1 MNHIF
6 YISNDCIEVFLSDTS
21 STENDELLAKALNF
35 MRNSGLTVTL
45 KGFDKYNRAIVDID
59 GVIHTVAKNGTL
71 GLSQRFITAK
81 HQVSIVENSKRYNNI
96 AKLLA

>member
-6 YISNDCIEVFLSDTS
+6 YISNDCIEVFLSDSS
-21 STENDELLAKALNF
+21 STKDDELLAKALNF

-81 HQVSIVENSKRYNNI
+81 HQISIIENSERYNNI
-96 AKLLA
+96 VKLLA

>member
-21 STENDELLAKALNF
+21 STEDDELLAKALNF

-59 GVIHTVAKNGTL
+59 GVIHTAAKNGSL
-71 GLSQRFITAK
+71 CQSQRFITAK
-81 HQVSIVENSKRYNNI
+81 HKISVVENSEKYNNI
-96 AKLLA
+96 VKLLA

>member
-1 MNHIF
+1 M
-6 YISNDCIEVFLSDTS
+6 YKRQEVFLSDTS
-21 STENDELLAKALNF
+21 STEDDELLAKALNF